1 MQDKP
6 GTFATEVTENTE
18 GTEKHKLK
26 KKLFSVN
33 LPPVPDTVIP
43 AKAGIQEFQKVTN
56 RLDTRFA
63 PSLGLLRTSRG
74 YDDFLRVHQN

>member
-26 KKLFSVN
+26 KKT
-33 LPPVPDTVIP
+33 D
-43 AKAGIQEFQKVTN
+43 
-56 RLDTRFA
+56 
-63 PSLGLLRTSRG
+63 
-74 YDDFLRVHQN
+74 